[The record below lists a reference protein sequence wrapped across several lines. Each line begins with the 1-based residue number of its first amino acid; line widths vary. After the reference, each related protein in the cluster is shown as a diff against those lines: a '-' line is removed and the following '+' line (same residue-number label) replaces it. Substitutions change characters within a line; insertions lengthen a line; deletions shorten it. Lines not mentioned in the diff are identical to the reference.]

1 MNKLNMVNLGFS
13 YNETTYNSK
22 ITLIEKIDL
31 EKVNLKIDF
40 LKSFDDEDYYE
51 FEDFENYE
59 INNLNLKLTDGD
71 MYEVTFDAKVTTSY
85 DNWRNADEN
94 FKKNA
99 IEGRLEVEFS
109 LEDEDKLFFNGE
121 DFQKEYDGLTKLILN
136 ED

>member
-59 INNLNLKLTDGD
+59 INNLNFKLTDGD
-71 MYEVTFDAKVTTSY
+71 MYEVTFYVKVTTSY
-85 DNWRNADEN
+85 DNWKNAEEN

-136 ED
+136 